1 LGGIAATLGL
11 GATGSQVAL
20 RMLAA
25 AAHRGAMA
33 ETVQVRD
40 IVLGIANDATFIDT
54 TLAAAD
60 GWGAAVQGP
69 LDNLDELSEA
79 LAAAGHIFMS
89 RPSPAACVLTA
100 FRTWGERTWSRL
112 RGDVAVVI
120 TDGSRLWASRDQLG
134 AATLFARNR
143 PPVLLIASE
152 AKQVIAGAGVAR
164 EPDLDGI
171 SRLFFGGEDAFD
183 EPPCAIKGVER
194 IPRSSVVEY
203 SPEHSPRTTRYWN
216 PSRLVASSK
225 LSPSEVRE
233 ELTRHLESAVE
244 RMTPP
249 GTVVALSGG
258 IDSPAIAAFAAPVER
273 KRGSR
278 LRALSTVYPNA
289 PSVDESPYIEAIVKQ
304 LDLDWHSFAPEHHQL
319 DGLQSWVDR
328 FDGPVPNLDTAA
340 VAEFF
345 DHARGLS
352 ARTVLFGELAELTI
366 DLRAHL
372 EGHLLLSGHWRT
384 AGRLL
389 AAKHARGVGWP
400 TVIRGVLPTIAPAR
414 LATWYVRRRGLERD
428 RLAPWIDPAFVPGLD
443 VRWDLA
449 RPARRRWTDIQ
460 AYFPM
465 APSNIGIEA
474 TSIVAASLGV
484 HMRRP
489 FTDVDLWEFLLGLPA
504 HRKYP
509 EPLSKSIIR
518 NALRGRIPD
527 VVLDRRDK
535 TGFDEDVRQRVDA
548 PGLRRWIL
556 GTDFRM
562 KGIRYKVIE
571 RMTEQDTLDIWNL
584 NALRYL
590 AAIHAFVDLFR

>member
-1 LGGIAATLGL
+1 MDTA
-11 GATGSQVAL
+11 QVGDAY
-20 RMLAA
+20 
-25 AAHRGAMA
+25 
-33 ETVQVRD
+33 
-40 IVLGIANDATFIDT
+40 LGIANDATFIDA
-54 TLAAAD
+54 TLAITD
-60 GWGAAVQGP
+60 GWGATVQGP
-69 LDNLDELSEA
+69 LDNLDELSAA
-79 LAAAGHIFMS
+79 LVGAGHVLERRPSAAG
-89 RPSPAACVLTA
+89 CVLAA
-100 FRTWGERTWSRL
+100 FRTWGEQTWSRL

-120 TDGSRLWASRDQLG
+120 TDGFRLWASRDQLG
-134 AATLFARNR
+134 TATLFVRSR

-152 AKQVIAGAGVAR
+152 AKQVVAGAGVAR

-171 SRLFFGGEDAFD
+171 GRLFFGGEDALE

-194 IPRSSVVEY
+194 IPRASVVEY
-203 SPEHSPRTTRYWN
+203 SPEHPPRATRYWN

-225 LSPSEVRE
+225 LGPAEIRD
-233 ELTRHLESAVE
+233 ELARHLELAVE
-244 RMTPP
+244 RMAVP
-249 GTVVALSGG
+249 GALVALSGG

-273 KRGSR
+273 KRGNR
-278 LRALSTVYPNA
+278 LKALSTVYPNA
-289 PSVDESPYIEAIVKQ
+289 PSVDESPYIEAIAKQ
-304 LDLDWHSFAPEHHQL
+304 LDLDWHSYAPEHHQL

-345 DHARGLS
+345 DHARGLN

-389 AAKHARGVGWP
+389 AAKHAKGIGWP
-400 TVIRGVLPTIAPAR
+400 SVIRGVLPTLAPTR
-414 LATWYVRRRGLERD
+414 FATWYVRRRGLERG

-465 APSNIGIEA
+465 APSNIGVEA
-474 TSIVAASLGV
+474 TSIEAASLGV

-509 EPLSKSIIR
+509 EPLGKSIIR
-518 NALRGRIPD
+518 DVLRGRIPD

-562 KGIRYKVIE
+562 KGIRYEVVE
-571 RMTEQDTLDIWNL
+571 RILDQDQLDMWTLS
-584 NALRYL
+584 ALRYI
-590 AAIHAFVDLFR
+590 AAIHAFVDLFQ